1 MIKNYALSIILLLIF
16 CVPVHMV
23 RAQTL
28 VPDTETIATAKVH
41 TAGDSETEPVP
52 ATGVSAQT
60 QELTVEI
67 MSGAEKG
74 KVVTFEND
82 FTQLREG
89 DTFYLKH
96 ISSVTDGKDYYSV
109 ADPYR
114 LNILLMLLG
123 LFVVL
128 TVLIGGKQ
136 GIRGLLSLVG
146 SFLVIWYVLLPG
158 IVAGYPP
165 ALVAVGAASV
175 IILIGSY
182 ITHGVN
188 RTTTSAVLG
197 MIVTICITGLLAW
210 GSVAMAHLSGYTS
223 DEATYV
229 HFQYGGTIDL
239 VGLLLGGILIGLLGV
254 LYDSAIGQAVAVEEL
269 MRISKEAS
277 TKTIFLR
284 AMRMGREH
292 IGALVNTLAIAYV
305 GAGLPLLLLFE
316 GTSAPLGYLINA
328 EVLSTEILRILVG
341 SIGLILA
348 VPITTLIS
356 VYILSTYG
364 VPKTAHHS
372 HHH

>member
-1 MIKNYALSIILLLIF
+1 MIKNYILSIVCLFTF
-16 CVPVHMV
+16 CIPVYAVH
-23 RAQTL
+23 AQTL
-28 VPDTETIATAKVH
+28 IPDTEIIAAARVH
-41 TAGDSETEPVP
+41 TASASETEPIP
-52 ATGVSAQT
+52 ATGVSTQA

-67 MSGAEKG
+67 MSGVEKG

-82 FTQLREG
+82 FTQLRAG

-96 ISSVTDGKDYYSV
+96 ISSEVDGKDYYSV

-128 TVLIGGKQ
+128 TMLIGGKQ

-175 IILIGSY
+175 IIIIGSY

-269 MRISKEAS
+269 MRINKESS

-348 VPITTLIS
+348 VPITTLLS

>member
-1 MIKNYALSIILLLIF
+1 MIKNYALSIVLLLIF

-41 TAGDSETEPVP
+41 TAGASETEPVP

-210 GSVAMAHLSGYTS
+210 GSVALAHLSGYTS